1 MYDMS
6 GGGGVLL
13 VALLSVMRGFV
24 VAVGSI
30 HRGIIV
36 TL

>member
-1 MYDMS
+1 VYHMS
-6 GGGGVLL
+6 GGGVLL

-24 VAVGSI
+24 VAAGSI
-30 HRGIIV
+30 YRGIIV